1 MEALVA
7 GDVRPAAAASSSQTP
22 AAAGPRPLVEVR
34 DVHHSFGE
42 KEALRG
48 ISLAI
53 DGGQIHALLGPN
65 GAGKTTLLR
74 VLSGLVEPGRGFARV
89 AGIDSAGHT
98 TALRKVIGLIPS
110 GDRTFYLRISGVE
123 NLAFFGRMYGLS
135 RREAVRRARARID
148 DVGLSAMADR
158 PVFSY
163 SHGMQKRLSV
173 ARALLADP
181 KALLVDEATHDLDP
195 EGSQRVRQLVR
206 DSASRGAAVIWTTQR
221 LEEIRGF
228 ADRVT
233 LLVAGR
239 VRFSGTVAELM
250 SLAESRAYLLGL
262 DRPEASDELHVAAMR
277 AAVGNLA
284 TLDLAPGGGRL
295 HVRLR
300 LEGGVTVGEAIA
312 ALVAAGTSIVSCR
325 EERSE
330 IEQAFMTI
338 TAGEQAP

>member
-1 MEALVA
+1 
-7 GDVRPAAAASSSQTP
+7 
-22 AAAGPRPLVEVR
+22 
-34 DVHHSFGE
+34 
-42 KEALRG
+42 
-48 ISLAI
+48 
-53 DGGQIHALLGPN
+53 
-65 GAGKTTLLR
+65 
-74 VLSGLVEPGRGFARV
+74 
-89 AGIDSAGHT
+89 
-98 TALRKVIGLIPS
+98 VIGLIPS

-148 DVGLSAMADR
+148 DVGLSAVADR

-284 TLDLAPGGGRL
+284 TLDLAPGSGRL

-325 EERSE
+325 EEQSE